1 MPAPPH
7 CGNGP
12 RGDGSRKP
20 NYQREIIYLLHRGA
34 DRMSERTMQSIR
46 GMFRSALLVFG
57 VAAAVVSPAQTR
69 RAAATGAHGAS
80 PRSSGSSRVSAQ
92 DPEGETLHAGIE
104 PELRRL
110 VADVLGVDPAE
121 LAPEA
126 SLTDDLAADSLDLVE
141 VAIVLESAFDI
152 TLSPRRMDEVRSYRD
167 LVDAVMAS
175 GERRGAREL
184 VLTPGLD
191 VKSRLV
197 PPGASEATLERAE
210 ALTVYA
216 IETIRDDALCAGPG
230 THLEVTLPVG
240 AGAADLMSVRDAFAR
255 LERHGIAVSV
265 RRDVPTPRAIQLP

>member
-1 MPAPPH
+1 M
-7 CGNGP
+7 N
-12 RGDGSRKP
+12 
-20 NYQREIIYLLHRGA
+20 
-34 DRMSERTMQSIR
+34 SIR

-69 RAAATGAHGAS
+69 RAAATGAQGA
-80 PRSSGSSRVSAQ
+80 PRSSGSTRVSAR
-92 DPEGETLHAGIE
+92 DTDGETVQAGIE

-110 VADVLGVDPAE
+110 VADVLGVDPGE

-141 VAIVLESAFDI
+141 VAIVLESAFGI

-240 AGAADLMSVRDAFAR
+240 AGTA
-255 LERHGIAVSV
+255 G
-265 RRDVPTPRAIQLP
+265 

>member
-1 MPAPPH
+1 
-7 CGNGP
+7 
-12 RGDGSRKP
+12 
-20 NYQREIIYLLHRGA
+20 
-34 DRMSERTMQSIR
+34 MSGRTMQSIR

-69 RAAATGAHGAS
+69 RAAATGAHRAS
-80 PRSSGSSRVSAQ
+80 PRSSRSTGVSAQ
-92 DPEGETLHAGIE
+92 DPEGETLRAGIE

-141 VAIVLESAFDI
+141 VAIVLESAFGI

-167 LVDAVMAS
+167 LLDAVVAS
-175 GERRGAREL
+175 GERRGTREL

-210 ALTVYA
+210 ALTVYL

-240 AGAADLMSVRDAFAR
+240 TGTADLASVRDAFAR

-265 RRDVPTPRAIQLP
+265 RRDVPAPPVISLPAATPTAGDVST